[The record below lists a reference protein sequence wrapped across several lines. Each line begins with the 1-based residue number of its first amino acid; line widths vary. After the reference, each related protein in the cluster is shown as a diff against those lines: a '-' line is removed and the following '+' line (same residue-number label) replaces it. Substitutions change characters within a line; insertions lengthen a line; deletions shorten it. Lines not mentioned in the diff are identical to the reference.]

1 MTNKRKKISK
11 QFYSNPKTFG
21 LIAFILMFSL
31 IVVVVS
37 LRHNIVSKNRE
48 KEMSNIINI
57 VQENFQQIL
66 KTSYVSTL
74 TMAMTINDN
83 GETENFEEVASQIL
97 KNKSGIDAVQLVPN
111 GIIKYVYPLK
121 GNEKAINYNIL
132 TSSYN
137 LKKEA
142 EKSIERKEIYFAG
155 PFALIQGGYGV
166 VGRLP
171 VYKKNKFWG
180 FSAVLIRLE
189 TLVKSSGLQSIDESK
204 YYFQLSKFNST
215 TNKEE
220 FFLSNKSDFSKNY
233 FQTVTIPE
241 GDWKLYLISTRK
253 NSILS
258 ELWSLIIFGL
268 LLSVVSGLLVHYLLK
283 RPAELKKLLKQKSRR
298 LLISEKEYKALFD
311 LAPIGIAKVIT
322 ETGAFKEV
330 NQELCAIVGYSEEE
344 LRELNFQKITY
355 HEDLENGLENF
366 HKLKNGLINDFS
378 CEKRYITKTGE
389 IVWVNLILAPLW
401 REGEKRLNHI
411 AIMEDIT
418 EKKIAE
424 QNLKE
429 SFEIVSEQNKRL
441 LNFSYIISHNLRSHT
456 SNIETIADLLHQTEE
471 KEEKDQLMGM
481 LKQVSKSL
489 NETMS
494 NLNEVVNIKSNTN
507 LKIEPLNLNQYIE
520 HTIELT
526 NDNLNSNK
534 SIIINNV
541 PKDTV
546 VNFNISYLE
555 SVLYNFVSN
564 AIKYSSSERD
574 SKIILSFNSLTNILK
589 IQDNGIGI
597 DLNKNGDKLFGLYK
611 TFNENPESKG
621 VGLFIAKNQIQAMGG
636 SITVESELNIGTT
649 FSIYFK

>member
-1 MTNKRKKISK
+1 MTYKRKKISK

-21 LIAFILMFSL
+21 LIAFLLMLSL
-31 IVVVVS
+31 IVFVIF
-37 LRHNIVSKNRE
+37 LRHNIISKDRE
-48 KEMSNIINI
+48 KEMSNIIKI

-66 KTSYVSTL
+66 KTSYASTL
-74 TMAMTINDN
+74 TLAMTINDK
-83 GETENFEEVASQIL
+83 GETENFEEVAAQIL

-111 GIIKYVYPLK
+111 GIIKYIYPIK
-121 GNEKAINYNIL
+121 GNEKALNYNIL

-155 PFALIQGGYGV
+155 PIALVQGGYGV

-189 TLVKSSGLQSIDESK
+189 TLVKSSGLQSIDDSK
-204 YYFQLSKFNST
+204 YYFQFSKIDSA

-220 FFLSNKSDFSKNY
+220 FFLSNKSDFSNKY
-233 FQTVTIPE
+233 FLTVTIPE
-241 GDWKLYLISTRK
+241 GDWKLYLISTKK

-258 ELWSLIIFGL
+258 ELWSLIIFGF
-268 LLSVVSGLLVHYLLK
+268 LLSVVSGLLVNYLLK
-283 RPAELKKLLKQKSRR
+283 RPAELKKLLKQKSKR

-311 LAPIGIAKVIT
+311 LAPIGIAKVNAN
-322 ETGAFKEV
+322 TGNYLEV
-330 NQELCAIVGYSEEE
+330 NHKFCEIVGFSELE
-344 LRELNFQKITY
+344 LKGMNFQQIT
-355 HEDLENGLENF
+355 HNEDLQVGIENVQ
-366 HKLKNGLINDFS
+366 KLITKEINVYAS
-378 CEKRYITKTGE
+378 EKRYIHKNGDV
-389 IVWVNLILAPLW
+389 IWVNLFTAPLW
-401 REGEKRLNHI
+401 KDGDEHINNI
-411 AIMEDIT
+411 AIVEDIT

-424 QNLKE
+424 QNLKQ

-456 SNIETIADLLHQTEE
+456 SNIETIADLLDQTED

-489 NETMS
+489 NETMF
-494 NLNEVVNIKSNTN
+494 NLNEVVNIKSNTD
-507 LKIEPLNLNQYIE
+507 LKIEPLNLYQYVE

-526 NDNLNSNK
+526 NDNLNINK
-534 SIIINNV
+534 SIIVNNV
-541 PKDTV
+541 PKDSV

-555 SVLYNFVSN
+555 SVLYNFISN
-564 AIKYSSSERD
+564 AIKYSSPERN
-574 SKIILSFNSLTNILK
+574 SKIILSFENKTNILK

-621 VGLFIAKNQIQAMGG
+621 VGLYIAKNQIDAMGG
-636 SITVESELNIGTT
+636 SVSVESELNVGTT